1 MNNKILIITIMLMLA
16 PSLAFAETNLS
27 EVESNLMC
35 TCGCSMAL
43 YSCECGTAS
52 KMRNKIQSMISQG
65 KDKDQIVA
73 SFVDLY
79 GEKILSAPT
88 KTGFNLTAWVT
99 PFLVIGIVG
108 VFLLKSMK
116 RWKGKRPVLDEI
128 ESQELHQ
135 EYGEKL
141 KNELNDFNDGD
152 AI

>member
-1 MNNKILIITIMLMLA
+1 MNNKIIIIAIMLMLA
-16 PSLAFAETNLS
+16 PSFAFAETNVS
-27 EVESNLMC
+27 EVENNLMC
-35 TCGCSMAL
+35 TCGCSMVL

-52 KMRNKIQSMISQG
+52 KMRNKIQSMINQG

-108 VFLLKSMK
+108 VFLFKSMK
-116 RWKGKRPVLDEI
+116 RWKGKGPLPDAI
-128 ESQELHQ
+128 ESKELHDK
-135 EYGEKL
+135 YGEKL
-141 KNELNDFNDGD
+141 KNELDDFNEGD
-152 AI
+152 AL